1 MPDAPTSD
9 SGRLPPADP
18 RDASTLIAYQD
29 GAIVSRTLAKAGGGT
44 LTVFAFAAGQ
54 ALSEHTTPFDALVQV
69 LDGEAELIIGGKRV
83 AAHAGQAVLM
93 PAGVPHAVRAPRRFK
108 MLLTMVR
115 EVASGP

>member
-54 ALSEHTTPFDALVQV
+54 ALSEHTTPFDAFVQV
-69 LDGEAELIIGGKRV
+69 LDGTAELTIGGKPV
-83 AAHAGQAVLM
+83 TAAEGSIVLM
-93 PAGVPHAVRAPRRFK
+93 PSGVPHAVRAPGRMK
-108 MLLTMVR
+108 MLLTMLR
-115 EVASGP
+115 